1 MTETAVTVP
10 SMPLFAYEI
19 TPEMKAEFVELIAD
33 GNDPGVA
40 AAKVGTTGTQMKK
53 HYSGNSRQYYDPDF
67 GAVVKQILNGD
78 DRDERQ
84 EALVREYQW
93 AAAERGVWQAIE
105 KLSLVHDRKWEKLR
119 HQNFHHT
126 NVKVELVKFLSPE
139 ALDEAIAAME
149 EAERGG
155 QQPLRLLEAGDDTA

>member
-1 MTETAVTVP
+1 MTETGVTVP
-10 SMPLFAYEI
+10 AVPLFAYEI
-19 TPEMKAEFVELIAD
+19 TDDMKAEFVELLAE
-33 GNDPGVA
+33 GYNPSVA
-40 AAKVGTTGTQMKK
+40 AAKVGTNGTQMKK
-53 HYSGNSRQYYDPDF
+53 HYSGNSAQYYDPAF
-67 GAVVKQILNGD
+67 GSAVNKILKGD
-78 DRDERQ
+78 DRDERL
-84 EALVREYQW
+84 EALVQEYQW

-149 EAERGG
+149 EAERGS